1 MEYEI
6 DIKSIIKESKTDK
19 CENTDSIEEIKKR
32 IHDKISMIT
41 INYNKYLSIDIG
53 FNMKKMAIALTY
65 RHGHERKKGLLAL
78 EKYLDE
84 LLEYYLENGNIR
96 SLKEL

>member
-1 MEYEI
+1 MEY
-6 DIKSIIKESKTDK
+6 DINVKDIVKESKTDK

-32 IHDKISMIT
+32 IRDKISMIT
-41 INYNKYLSIDIG
+41 INYNQYLPIDMG

-65 RHGHERKKGLLAL
+65 KHDIKKGLLAL